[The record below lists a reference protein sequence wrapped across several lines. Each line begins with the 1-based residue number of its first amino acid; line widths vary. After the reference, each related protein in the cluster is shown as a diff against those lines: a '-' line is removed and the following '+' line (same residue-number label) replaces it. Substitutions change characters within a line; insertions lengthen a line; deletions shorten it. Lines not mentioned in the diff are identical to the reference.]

1 MIVNDGQNRH
11 QAKNI
16 IFMVSDGMSVSLASA
31 YREYLNQ
38 EPGHLRKTD
47 IFNRHLVGQQSTY
60 SLDPWATITDSAAS
74 STAMATGVKT
84 LNGVLG
90 LDPDMKRVDSALE
103 VAKAN
108 GKKTGIVVTAEISHA
123 TPAGF
128 AAHVQNRTEYAEIA
142 NQYFDDTINGNHKI
156 DVMLGG
162 GRNHFIRADRDLT
175 KEFQADGYDIVHT
188 KQELLNSTSPQ
199 VLGLFSEFGLPMAVD
214 RWSNVTPSLAEMV
227 GNAIDRL
234 NTGDQGFFLMV
245 EGSQIDWAAHHQDIV
260 GIISEIDDYAKAFE
274 TAIDFAKKDGNTL
287 VISTSDHATGG
298 MTMGVNNIDSWLP
311 SYIRKIQSTPEH
323 IAQLTQE
330 SNDWIQV
337 IQDNIQFELS
347 STEQNKLRAI
357 HNTYVY
363 TYEEKVSRLTDA
375 IKEIVDRRSNTG
387 WTTGNHTG
395 EDVNVYA
402 YGPAAQYFSG
412 WHENSDTGK
421 MLKALAAN
429 QTPEIGDEDE

>member
-11 QAKNI
+11 QAKNV

-74 STAMATGVKT
+74 STAMATGAKT

-90 LDPDMKRVDSALE
+90 LDANMKRVDSALE
-103 VAKAN
+103 VAKAH
-108 GKKTGIVVTAEISHA
+108 GKNTGIVVTAEISHA

-128 AAHVQNRTEYAEIA
+128 AAHVQNRTEYTEIA
-142 NQYFDDTINGNHKI
+142 NQYFDDTINGQHKI

-162 GRNHFIRADRDLT
+162 GRNHFIRDDRDLT
-175 KEFQADGYDIVHT
+175 KEFQAHGYDIVHT
-188 KQELLNSTSPQ
+188 KQELLNSTHPH

-274 TAIDFAKKDGNTL
+274 TAIEFAKKDGNTL

-311 SYIRKIQSTPEH
+311 AYIRKIQSTPEH

-429 QTPEIGDEDE
+429 QTPHLEDEN

>member
-429 QTPEIGDEDE
+429 QTPEIDDEDE

>member
-11 QAKNI
+11 QAKNV

-74 STAMATGVKT
+74 STAMATGAKT
-84 LNGVLG
+84 FNGVLG
-90 LDPDMKRVDSALE
+90 LDANMKRVDSALE
-103 VAKAN
+103 VAKAH
-108 GKKTGIVVTAEISHA
+108 GKNTGIVVTAEISHA

-142 NQYFDDTINGNHKI
+142 NQYFDDTINGQHKI

-162 GRNHFIRADRDLT
+162 GRNHFIRDDRDLT
-175 KEFQADGYDIVHT
+175 KEFQAHGYDIVHT
-188 KQELLNSTSPQ
+188 KQELLNSTNPQ

-274 TAIDFAKKDGNTL
+274 NAIEFAKKDGNTL

-311 SYIRKIQSTPEH
+311 AYIRKIQSTPEH

-402 YGPAAQYFSG
+402 YGPATQYFSG

-429 QTPEIGDEDE
+429 QTPHLEDEN